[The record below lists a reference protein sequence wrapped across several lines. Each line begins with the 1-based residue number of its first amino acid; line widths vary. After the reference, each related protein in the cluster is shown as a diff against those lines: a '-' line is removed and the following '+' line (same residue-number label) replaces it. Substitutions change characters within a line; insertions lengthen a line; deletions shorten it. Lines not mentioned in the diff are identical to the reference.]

1 MTEPE
6 VSVVIPTRNRWPMLS
21 THALPSALAQ
31 EDVDLEIVVVDD
43 ASGDG
48 TAARVAELGDPRVR
62 VVRNE
67 TNRRLPASR
76 NVGAEEAR
84 GTWLAFLDDDD
95 LWSPRKLR
103 AQLDVAQASGA

>member
-1 MTEPE
+1 MDGFPTRRLQGHAGRLRGRVAGVREGTMTDPE

-31 EDVDLEIVVVDD
+31 EGVELEIVVVDD
-43 ASGDG
+43 ASEDG
-48 TAARVAELGDPRVR
+48 TAARVVELGDPRVR

-76 NVGAEEAR
+76 NVGADEAR
-84 GTWLAFLDDDD
+84 GAW
-95 LWSPRKLR
+95 
-103 AQLDVAQASGA
+103 